1 MTRRGPQKVAV
12 LALDGVYPFEL
23 GIPSRIFE
31 SVDGLYDVATCSV
44 DGGPVRTASDFDI
57 AVSHGSELL
66 ADADVVVISS
76 IATSDIPLTLSE
88 GVVAAL
94 ARIPD
99 EARIISICT
108 GAFILAAAGKLDHRR
123 ATTHWQLT
131 DQFVRRFP
139 KVHLDPDVLFV
150 EDGPILTSA
159 GAASGIDACL
169 HLVRLDHGTEV
180 ANTVARR
187 CVVPPFRDG
196 GQAQYI
202 ERPLPDIGRVGTLQA
217 RNWALRHLHE
227 PISLKALADV
237 AGTSPR
243 TFSRRFTEEVGVSPG
258 KWVLGQRIMQA
269 QRLLEG
275 SDLAIDRIAE
285 EVGFATAASLR
296 QHFRA
301 AFGITP
307 TAYRRTFLGVSS

>member
-1 MTRRGPQKVAV
+1 M

-31 SVDGLYDVATCSV
+31 AVDGLYEVSTCSV
-44 DGGPVRTASDFDI
+44 DGGPVRTASDFTI
-57 AVSHGSELL
+57 EVSHGPELL
-66 ADADVVVISS
+66 AKADVVVISS
-76 IATSDIPLTLSE
+76 IATPDIPLTLPE
-88 GVVAAL
+88 TVATAI

-108 GAFILAAAGKLDHRR
+108 GAFVLAAAGKLDHRR

-131 DQFVRRFP
+131 DQFVQRFP
-139 KVHLDPDVLFV
+139 KVQLDPDVLFV
-150 EDGPILTSA
+150 EDGAILTSA

-169 HLVRLDHGTEV
+169 HLVRLDHGSEV

-202 ERPLPDIGRVGTLQA
+202 ERPLPDIGQVGTLRA
-217 RNWALRHLHE
+217 RNWALQNLHQ

-258 KWVLGQRIMQA
+258 KWVLRQRIMQA

-285 EVGFATAASLR
+285 SVGFATAASLR
-296 QHFRA
+296 QHFHA

-307 TAYRRTFLGVSS
+307 TAYRRTFLGARR